1 MLFDTLEKIPT
12 PYNQNRLGFPKF
24 RGFVLGTSR
33 GRFGRSQEGLSRVS
47 KKYPKLWDEVKEWA
61 YENVPKSVE
70 WNCVQVNK
78 NLVCPIHTDKHNVGK
93 SFIVSFGD
101 YDGCNLVVDGIEYD
115 TRNGLVFDG
124 YKQEH
129 YNTPLIS
136 GTKYSLVFF
145 NNGLRHYSEFE

>member
-1 MLFDTLEKIPT
+1 MFDTLETIQI
-12 PYNQNRLGFPKF
+12 PYNQKRLGFPAF
-24 RGFVLGTSR
+24 RGCVLGTSR
-33 GRFGRSQEGLSRVS
+33 GRFGRSKEGLSRLS
-47 KKYPKLWDEVKEWA
+47 KKYPKLWDEVKEWS
-61 YENVPKSVE
+61 YENVPNSVE

-78 NLVCPIHTDKHNVGK
+78 NLVCPIHKDKNNVGN

-101 YDGCNLVVDGIEYD
+101 YVGCNLVVDGVEYD

-124 YKQEH
+124 YIQEH